1 MEDPRVE
8 VLETFVEGG
17 YLLSSQLKVPLD
29 SIRGLGLPRSEEMTC
44 FPRDRLI
51 GKKSSRQQG
60 REA

>member
-29 SIRGLGLPRSEEMTC
+29 SIRGLGLPRSVKVMTSWS
-44 FPRDRLI
+44 PL
-51 GKKSSRQQG
+51 GG
-60 REA
+60 N